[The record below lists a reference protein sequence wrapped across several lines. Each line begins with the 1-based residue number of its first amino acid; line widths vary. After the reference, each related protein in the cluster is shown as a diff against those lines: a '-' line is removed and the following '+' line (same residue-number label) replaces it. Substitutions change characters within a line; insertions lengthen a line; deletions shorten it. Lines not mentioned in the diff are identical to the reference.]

1 MANGNISGFIPQV
14 WQAALVKK
22 TEKSV
27 TGKNFVTEVQG
38 QDIAYGNS
46 VHINTFGSIAV
57 QDYVNGTELS
67 DTELD
72 ITDNLLAIDKQKA
85 FNIPVYDT
93 DMAQVRDSVELMNKV
108 VEGATVDNAVQMDID
123 IFTAIIAGNT
133 NKIGSDETPYVITTG
148 TQVKELFRQAKVK
161 MNKLHVPRIGRRVAV
176 SSEVTTL
183 LLLDDAF
190 ANAYYSLQNSEN
202 PLLADGYIGKY
213 MGFEIFETELVP
225 NSTGG
230 KAQVIFTHPKF
241 NAFAHQISTVED
253 VRMPK
258 GFGDYVRGLNVY
270 GVKSI
275 VDNSV
280 VATVSFQ

>member
-1 MANGNISGFIPQV
+1 MGNIQGFIPQV
-14 WQAALVKK
+14 WQAALVNK
-22 TEKSV
+22 TEKSI
-27 TGKNFVTEVQG
+27 TGKNFITAVEG

-46 VHINTFGSIAV
+46 VHINTFGSIKL

-108 VEGATVDNAVQMDID
+108 VEGATIDSIAQIDID
-123 IFTAIIAGNT
+123 IFKSIISDNT
-133 NKIGSDETPYVITTG
+133 NKIGSDESPYAVTTG
-148 TQVKELFRQAKVK
+148 AQVKELFRKAKVK
-161 MNKLHVPRIGRRVAV
+161 MNKLHVPKTGRKVAV
-176 SSEVTTL
+176 TSEVTSL

-190 ANAYYSLQNSEN
+190 ANAYYNLQNSEN
-202 PLLADGYIGKY
+202 PLLADGYVGKF

-225 NSTGG
+225 NSAGG
-230 KAQVIFTHPKF
+230 NAQVIFTHPKF
-241 NAFAHQISTVED
+241 NAFAHQISSIED
-253 VRMPK
+253 IRMPK

-280 VATVSFQ
+280 VGIVSF